1 MAILGKKVKAI
12 LKLELPAGK
21 AVPGQQIGPAL
32 GQHGVNIGEFITQY
46 NEKTRD
52 QMGNIVPCVLTIY
65 EDRSFKIELKTPPA
79 AFLIKKAAGI
89 NKGSATPNTTKV
101 GKVKRS
107 ALKQI
112 AEIKMPDLNTNKL
125 ASALKIIE
133 GTAKALG
140 LEIVD

>member
-1 MAILGKKVKAI
+1 MAIKGKKVKAI
-12 LKLELPAGK
+12 LKLQLPAGK

-52 QMGNIVPCVLTIY
+52 QMGSIVPCVLTIF

-79 AFLIKKAAGI
+79 AFLIKKAAHL

-107 ALKQI
+107 ALKEI
-112 AEIKMPDLNTNKL
+112 AQQKMADLNTNKL
-125 ASALKIIE
+125 ESAVKIIE
-133 GTAKALG
+133 GTAKSLG
-140 LEIVD
+140 LEVTD